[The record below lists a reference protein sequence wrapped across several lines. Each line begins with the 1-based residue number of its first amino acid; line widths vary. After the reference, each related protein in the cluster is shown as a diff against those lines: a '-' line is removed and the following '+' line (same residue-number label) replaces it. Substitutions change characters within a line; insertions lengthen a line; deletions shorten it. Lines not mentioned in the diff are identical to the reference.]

1 MGGNENDA
9 DHIELGKPVS
19 TEKFPESAVQE
30 EAKYKEALEDLRN
43 RNQVAIVGFWNV
55 DMK

>member
-30 EAKYKEALEDLRN
+30 EARYKEALEDLRN
-43 RNQVAIVGFWNV
+43 RNQVAIVGFWKV